1 MLITLMMQMENF
13 PNVSSLRMVC
23 VMRSSRVSGISALE
37 GFLIWLTVVGF
48 WKKILLVLSR
58 MLRVMLIVRERDRW
72 IVVSPMIGII
82 RNLVVGGSL
91 VGETLVLL
99 VLPLSATDVVT
110 WDTELLNARMMRR
123 SATTVGELVM

>member
-1 MLITLMMQMENF
+1 MLITLTMQMESF

-48 WKKILLVLSR
+48 WRKILLVLRR
-58 MLRVMLIVRERDRW
+58 MLRIMPTVRVRDRW
-72 IVVSPMIGII
+72 IVVSLMIGIS
-82 RNLVVGGSL
+82 RNPEVGRSL

-99 VLPLSATDVVT
+99 VLP
-110 WDTELLNARMMRR
+110 
-123 SATTVGELVM
+123 